1 MQTILT
7 QARRAAE
14 EILKSTLNKRMSSP
28 EVRYGDFW
36 DKLVEELTNKESIIT
51 ESIALDLVFAFL
63 FAGFEAT
70 SQAITFAFKLLSDH
84 PQVIEK
90 LEVNYNL

>member
-7 QARRAAE
+7 QARRAAT
-14 EILKSTLNKRMSSP
+14 EILKNTLNKRMSSP

-36 DKLVEELTNKESIIT
+36 DKLVEELSNKESIIT
-51 ESIALDLVFAFL
+51 ESIALDLVFALF

-70 SQAITFAFKLLSDH
+70 SQAITVAFKLLSDH
-84 PQVIEK
+84 PEVIEK